1 MKRALCDPQQKFL
14 KWWGFDGSLIA
25 VAFFLF
31 LGIAILFVSVV
42 HAETDPAIETLK
54 QNAQKYYWGKEVK
67 QNLPKA
73 LAFYLVA
80 AQKGDTEA
88 QFIVGGMYF
97 QGIGTEKN
105 PKEAFKWLYKAAK
118 NGESTPKS
126 QKILGQAFLLG
137 NVVPQNYS
145 ESLQW
150 YHRAA
155 ENGDHDAQN
164 ELAFLYYVGRGV
176 EQDFKTSFEWFE
188 KAARG
193 GLSVAQYNVG
203 IMWYTGN
210 GVEQTDLVQAY
221 TWLSLAAANGHRDA
235 SAASKYLE
243 TVLSAPEL
251 KQAQQQATVLYNQI
265 NARQPAAEKPGT
277 VSNRVQ

>member
-1 MKRALCDPQQKFL
+1 MKRAFCDHQQKFL
-14 KWWGFDGSLIA
+14 KWWSCNGSRTA
-25 VAFFLF
+25 VAFLLF
-31 LGIAILFVSVV
+31 LGITLLFAPPIC
-42 HAETDPAIETLK
+42 AETDPAVEMLK

-67 QNLPKA
+67 QNLPMA
-73 LAFYLVA
+73 LALYLQA
-80 AQKGDTEA
+80 AHRGDTEA

-105 PKEAFKWLYKAAK
+105 PKEAFKWLYEAAQ

-155 ENGDHDAQN
+155 ENGDRDAQN

-176 EQDFKTSFEWFE
+176 EQDFKKSFEWFE

-193 GLSVAQYNVG
+193 GLPVAQYNVG

-251 KQAQQQATVLYNQI
+251 NQAQQQATLLYNEI
-265 NARQPAAEKPGT
+265 NTPRTEVKKQNMEP
-277 VSNRVQ
+277 NRVQ